1 MKLIKIIND
10 KSIKEIVLESWAVS
24 WPMALIM
31 FFEFLIGL
39 SDVYIAGKF
48 GKEVQAGY
56 GLAFQM
62 YFIFII
68 AGMALTVGTASVLSR
83 LFTSDRKD
91 KFFLAV
97 STSIITAIAAGFI
110 ATLLGIFFSRSII
123 YHLHA
128 PQVVKDLA
136 APLLIIYSLGF
147 MSDYV
152 LMTTNAVLRASDM
165 IRKSLL
171 AMTVVC
177 CLNIILNFTLAFGTS
192 LGFRGIGVA
201 TVISLSAGAVLNLGF
216 ARKFIKEGF
225 KFSFLMFRKMLDISW
240 PAAMLQILWQLGTIA
255 LFLILS
261 FLPAMNVEIM
271 AAFTNG
277 LKIES
282 AIFLPVFA
290 FNMANAV
297 LVGNS
302 LGRKEKD
309 QAFKRGVITS
319 VTGVLIVIVSTFVV
333 LFNAKFIAAHL
344 SGDGVVVNETVRYI
358 FIALIFEPVMAWGVI
373 MAGGLNGAGDTKVV
387 MAIVAG
393 TVWLIRIPL
402 SYLLGVYFGFGA
414 QGIWWSMNISIAC
427 QSILI
432 TKRYFNKRWMHLSE
446 QIV

>member
-10 KSIKEIVLESWAVS
+10 KKIKEIVLESWSMS

-91 KFFLAV
+91 KFSLAV

-110 ATLLGIFFSRSII
+110 ATLFGVFFSKSII
-123 YHLHA
+123 HHLHT
-128 PQVVKDLA
+128 PQVIKDLA
-136 APLLIIYSLGF
+136 TPLLIIYSLGF
-147 MSDYV
+147 MFDYV

-171 AMTVVC
+171 TMTAVC
-177 CLNIILNFTLAFGTS
+177 CLNIILNFTLAFGTP
-192 LGFRGIGVA
+192 LGFKGIGVA
-201 TVISLSAGAVLNLGF
+201 TVTSLFVGAVLNLGF
-216 ARKFIKEGF
+216 VGKFIRESF
-225 KFSFLMFRKMLDISW
+225 NFSFLMFRKMLDISW
-240 PAAMLQILWQLGTIA
+240 PAALLQIFWQTGTIA

-261 FLPAMNVEIM
+261 LLPAMNIEVM

-282 AIFLPVFA
+282 AIFLPAFA

-309 QAFKRGVITS
+309 QAFKRGIITA
-319 VTGVLIVIVSTFVV
+319 VTGVFIVIMFTLIIV
-333 LFNAKFIAAHL
+333 LNAKIIASRL
-344 SGDGVVVNETVRYI
+344 SSDSIVINETLRYI
-358 FIALIFEPVMAWGVI
+358 FIALLFEPVMAWGVI
-373 MAGGLNGAGDTKVV
+373 LGGGLNGAGDTKVV

-393 TVWLIRIPL
+393 SVWLIRIPL
-402 SYLLGVYFGFGA
+402 SYFLGVYLGFGA
-414 QGIWWSMNISIAC
+414 PGIWWSMNISIAC
-427 QSILI
+427 QCILM
-432 TKRYFNKRWMHLSE
+432 TRRYFSKRWVQFSE
-446 QIV
+446 QVV